1 MTQTECYAVLI
12 WNPHAPEKAF
22 LGHGGQAG
30 LPQLYAK
37 RKDAVAY
44 KNECF
49 KFGIKTAKVVKVA
62 ITIEIEPGTLAE
74 APTLEKA
81 LRKLESVAAFR
92 DQERM
97 AA

>member
-1 MTQTECYAVLI
+1 MKEQKSFYAVLI
-12 WNPHAPEKAF
+12 WNQHAPEKAF

-37 RKDAVAY
+37 RKDAVVY

-62 ITIEIEPGTLAE
+62 VTIEIESNTALHIPKTNRRPTRHGGT
-74 APTLEKA
+74 
-81 LRKLESVAAFR
+81 R
-92 DQERM
+92 
-97 AA
+97 